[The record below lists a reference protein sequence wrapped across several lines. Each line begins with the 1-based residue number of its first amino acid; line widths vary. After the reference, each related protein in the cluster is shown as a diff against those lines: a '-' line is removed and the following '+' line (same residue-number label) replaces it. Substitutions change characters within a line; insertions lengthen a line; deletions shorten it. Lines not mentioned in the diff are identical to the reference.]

1 MRTKKT
7 DEKKSFISEARRA
20 QIVDAAIKTLDETG
34 YIHASMAQIAKKA
47 EISTALI
54 SYHFKD
60 KNDLMDYTLTQ
71 LLSDMSSYVLE
82 RTQTATTPRDKLRAY
97 IEASIAYHANKPEYN
112 IALIEIVFHART
124 AVFCK

>member
-7 DEKKSFISEARRA
+7 DEKNLLFPRPGA
-20 QIVDAAIKTLDETG
+20 QIVDAAIKTLDEIG

-82 RTQTATTPRDKLRAY
+82 RTQTATTPATSS
-97 IEASIAYHANKPEYN
+97 APTSKPVLPIMPISLN
-112 IALIEIVFHART
+112 TI
-124 AVFCK
+124 